1 MAFVVRSQL
10 AAGTLMGEVRDSV
23 QSVDAEEPL
32 YEMGTMTGV
41 VQYSFARQRL
51 QSFIVSFF
59 ALAALLMAMLGVDG
73 GVCYSC
79 RQRTVEIGTR
89 MALGATSRDLL
100 RLVVGDGLT
109 MAAYG
114 IGIGGAAIAA
124 AVWLLSARV
133 FGIHIDD
140 PRPFLFSR
148 AAVAGLT
155 AIACF
160 FPAWRATFLSPMV
173 AICNEPAKSSP
184 LRVAAHD
191 AVGEHSVIGEAEL
204 LAEIAETGRH
214 ANSFA
219 DASRLALECLR
230 DQLSAAAASL
240 FVQRAPGRPS
250 RCSGVDQLALPADA
264 LILSRLRHYSGAVPL
279 DQASLDATARWARDN
294 APVHLAEIATLRK
307 VDAALIMRVAVKDEI
322 SGLLFLGQPVGR
334 SAYSTPE
341 KRLLRGVSAQFAMMI
356 ENSRLTERIVE
367 QERLRREL
375 LLAAEVQMRLFPE
388 NSPDTASLQLFGVC
402 LPARGVGGD
411 YYDFLHLDDRR
422 IGIALADVAGKGI
435 AAALLMSVV
444 QASLRRLAA
453 SRGPPLPEPPAKSN
467 RQ

>member
-59 ALAALLMAMLGVDG
+59 ALAALLMAILGVY
-73 GVCYSC
+73 GVVSYSV

-140 PRPFLFSR
+140 PRPFLFST

-160 FPAWRATFLSPMV
+160 FPAWRATLLSPMV
-173 AICNEPAKSSP
+173 AIRNEPGSTWRGAS
-184 LRVAAHD
+184 LTFVRVARQAAGPPD
-191 AVGEHSVIGEAEL
+191 QPAFTTA
-204 LAEIAETGRH
+204 RQR
-214 ANSFA
+214 FA
-219 DASRLALECLR
+219 
-230 DQLSAAAASL
+230 
-240 FVQRAPGRPS
+240 
-250 RCSGVDQLALPADA
+250 
-264 LILSRLRHYSGAVPL
+264 
-279 DQASLDATARWARDN
+279 ATA
-294 APVHLAEIATLRK
+294 E
-307 VDAALIMRVAVKDEI
+307 
-322 SGLLFLGQPVGR
+322 
-334 SAYSTPE
+334 
-341 KRLLRGVSAQFAMMI
+341 
-356 ENSRLTERIVE
+356 
-367 QERLRREL
+367 
-375 LLAAEVQMRLFPE
+375 
-388 NSPDTASLQLFGVC
+388 
-402 LPARGVGGD
+402 
-411 YYDFLHLDDRR
+411 
-422 IGIALADVAGKGI
+422 
-435 AAALLMSVV
+435 
-444 QASLRRLAA
+444 
-453 SRGPPLPEPPAKSN
+453 
-467 RQ
+467 